1 MDRLRK
7 LAFATEDI
15 LFDRLLTLPKL
26 PEPLRRMR
34 WTIARGAMF
43 AALAASG
50 FAVLLLNLGSRI
62 AIAG

>member
-1 MDRLRK
+1 MRN
-7 LAFATEDI
+7 LAFAAEEI
-15 LFDRLLTLPKL
+15 LFDRLLTVPRL

-34 WTIARGAMF
+34 WTIARGAVF
-43 AALAASG
+43 AVLAATG

>member
-1 MDRLRK
+1 MRK
-7 LAFATEDI
+7 LSFATEVL

-26 PEPLRRMR
+26 PESLRRMR

-43 AALAASG
+43 AVLAASG
-50 FAVLLLNLGSRI
+50 FAVLLLNLGSRM